1 MQDALKPLLD
11 SDALNEET
19 KKAIS
24 QAWEDKL
31 AEASDELKGKFRE
44 EFASRYEHDKKNMVE
59 AIDNMVTESLTKEI
73 EKVKA
78 ESKSLA
84 EDRVKFTAKMKEKA
98 EKFDKFLVSKL
109 AEEIK
114 DLREDR
120 KSQQSALGKMEK
132 FVVKALA
139 KEITEFAQD
148 KKDVVETKVKLI
160 ADAKDKLQELKDKF
174 VSQSSKKMSES
185 VSKHLKSEL
194 SQLREDIKVAREN
207 NFGRT
212 IFEAYASEFAAT
224 HLNENAEIKKLRE
237 AVAEKDKQLEEATK
251 NTEET
256 KQLAESVQ
264 QELRIAKDNQ
274 AREKAMTDLLAPL
287 NGKKQDVMRNLLES
301 VQTDRLNAAFEKYL
315 PAVLSDD
322 VVKPKKATLTES
334 AKEVTGDKQQTVK
347 PLKESKDNIVD
358 LKMLA
363 GLK

>member
-19 KKAIS
+19 KNAIS
-24 QAWEDKL
+24 QAWEAKL
-31 AEASDELKGKFRE
+31 EEAKEELKGKFRE
-44 EFASRYEHDKKNMVE
+44 EFAGRYEHDKKNMVE

-84 EDRVKFTAKMKEKA
+84 EDRVKFNASMKEKA
-98 EKFDKFLVSKL
+98 EKFDNFMVKKL
-109 AEEIK
+109 AEEMK

-120 KSQQSALGKMEK
+120 KSQQSALGKLEK

-160 ADAKDKLQELKDKF
+160 SDAKDKLQELKDKF
-174 VSQSSKKMSES
+174 ISQSSKKMSES
-185 VSKHLKSEL
+185 VSKHLKAEL
-194 SQLREDIKVAREN
+194 GQLREDIKVAREN
-207 NFGRT
+207 NFGRS

-224 HLNENAEIKKLRE
+224 HLNENAEIKKLRDTI
-237 AVAEKDKQLEEATK
+237 ADKDAQLEQATK
-251 NTEET
+251 TTEET

-264 QELRIAKDNQ
+264 QELRITKDAQ
-274 AREKAMTDLLAPL
+274 VRDKKLGDLLAPL
-287 NGKKQDVMRNLLES
+287 NGKKQEVMRNLLES
-301 VQTDRLNAAFEKYL
+301 VQTDRLDGAFEKYL

-322 VVKPKKATLTES
+322 VVKTKKSKLTES
-334 AKEVTGDKQQTVK
+334 KEVTGDKNPAIKTTQ
-347 PLKESKDNIVD
+347 SSADNVLD
-358 LKMLA
+358 LKKLA